1 MGFVRLLAEIDRN
14 ETERGDDHASDG
26 SGHRVRQA
34 KTSVT
39 GFAEGETGQQTEKY
53 VGGKSTMNLTHYFGP
68 CTPAGAPHHYTFTLI
83 ATDLEPMAL
92 QPGMTRDEVM
102 KALDG
107 HAQRRD
113 RNHRCTF
120 SKP

>member
-1 MGFVRLLAEIDRN
+1 
-14 ETERGDDHASDG
+14 
-26 SGHRVRQA
+26 
-34 KTSVT
+34 
-39 GFAEGETGQQTEKY
+39 
-53 VGGKSTMNLTHYFGP
+53 MNLTHYFGP